1 MNLLAAFI
9 RKRPFIIVFPAY
21 CLFPLLKAQIPP
33 REEPDIHAF
42 IQDLFPATSEE
53 TSSEELFEFF
63 FQLLADPLDINRATE
78 DQLAGTLILS
88 STQVKSLIAYRHAT
102 GPFLSLYE
110 LQAVPGFD
118 LATIRRLLPFVALES
133 KPAPLKSALQNPTQH
148 FFVTRMRRILEK
160 QKGFSPVDP
169 ASRSVTRYA
178 GSPWQWYARYRYAR
192 TGAFSIGLTLEK
204 DAGETWNWDPGR
216 QVYGPDFTSFHLQLL
231 NRGRI
236 KNLTIGDFQV
246 HSGQGLILASGFSLG
261 KGAEVIRTTFRGS
274 PGVKPYTSVME
285 QGFFRGAA
293 ATYSLSPSWEATLF
307 YSHKRRDGTIAAKGT
322 LFDTGVITSFPED
335 GLHRTPTERNKHG
348 NVLEKN
354 YGGYL
359 SYVPGQK
366 PLRAGFTLIRTL
378 YSLPVEKR
386 DLPYNA
392 YEFKGTSNTV
402 SGIYASYRLRNHHIL
417 TEFARSASGGT
428 GLLAGVI
435 TALHKHW
442 DAAVLWRDYQRHFHT
457 FYGNPF
463 REGARP
469 SNEKGLYTGLRY
481 APSRKLQYNAYLDV
495 FYFPWKK
502 YQVDTASA
510 GNGFLLHTLWQPER
524 HIKLYAVI
532 RSERKQKN
540 NSGPGGAIPLATTV
554 RSTALINF
562 EWSRARKYMLRTRLQ
577 GGRYRVGGSGPSNGF
592 AVVQDATLKLQK
604 LELSGRLGLF
614 RTDDYDSRQYVFEKD
629 ALYSFSIPSYY
640 DHGTRHYVM
649 VRYDP
654 VRSVRIWVRWAQTR
668 YSRLEKIGSGLDEI
682 EGAKR
687 SEIKFQVMY
696 RF

>member
-1 MNLLAAFI
+1 MNLLAAFV
-9 RKRPFIIVFPAY
+9 RKHAFAFVIPA
-21 CLFPLLKAQIPP
+21 CFLFPHSNAQTPP
-33 REEPDIHAF
+33 REDPDLHAF

-53 TSSEELFEFF
+53 VSSEELFEFF
-63 FQLLADPLDINRATE
+63 FQLLADPLDINRITE
-78 DQLAGTLILS
+78 DQLAGTFILS
-88 STQVKSLIAYRHAT
+88 SAQVRSFIAYRSGT

-110 LQAVPGFD
+110 LQAIPGFD
-118 LATIRRLLPFVALES
+118 LATIRRLVPFVTLES
-133 KPAPLKSALQNPTQH
+133 KPASLKSALQNPTQH
-148 FFVTRMRRILEK
+148 FFVTRTRRILEK
-160 QKGFSPVDP
+160 QKGFSAPDA

-204 DAGETWNWDPGR
+204 DAGETWNWNPGR
-216 QVYGPDFTSFHLQLL
+216 QAYGPDFTSFHLQLL

-261 KGAEVIRTTFRGS
+261 KGAEVIRTAFRGS

-293 ATYSLSPSWEATLF
+293 ATYALSSSWEATLF

-322 LFDTGVITSFPED
+322 LFDSEVITSFPED

-348 NVLEKN
+348 NVTEKN

-359 SYVPGQK
+359 SYVPAKK
-366 PLRAGFTLIRTL
+366 PLRAGFTLIRTQ

-386 DLPYNA
+386 NLPYNA
-392 YEFKGTSNTV
+392 YEFRGTSNTV
-402 SGIYASYRLRNHHIL
+402 GGVYASYRLKNHHIL
-417 TEFARSASGGT
+417 TEFARSSSGGT

-463 REGARP
+463 RESTRP
-469 SNEKGLYTGLRY
+469 SNEKGFYTGLRY
-481 APSRKLQYNAYLDV
+481 APSRKFQYNAYLDV

-510 GNGFLLHTLWQPER
+510 GNGFLLHALWQPEK
-524 HIKLYAVI
+524 HIKLYAVV
-532 RSERKQKN
+532 RSDQKQKN
-540 NSGPGGAIPLATTV
+540 NSGPAGPIPLATTT
-554 RSTALINF
+554 RSTALLNF
-562 EWSRARKYMLRTRLQ
+562 EWSRPRKYMLRTRLQ
-577 GGRYRVGGSGPSNGF
+577 GGRYRFGSSGPSNGF
-592 AVVQDATLKLQK
+592 AIVQDATFQLQK

-640 DHGTRHYVM
+640 DHGTRRYVM
-649 VRYDP
+649 IRYDP
-654 VRSVRIWVRWAQTR
+654 ARPVRIWVRWARTR
-668 YSRLEKIGSGLDEI
+668 YSRLEKTGSGLDEI
-682 EGAKR
+682 AGNKR
-687 SEIKFQVMY
+687 SEIKLQVMY

>member
-1 MNLLAAFI
+1 MNLLAAFL
-9 RKRPFIIVFPAY
+9 RTHLFAFIIPVY
-21 CLFPLLKAQIPP
+21 CLFPLLNAQTPP

-53 TSSEELFEFF
+53 MSSEELFEFF
-63 FQLLADPLDINRATE
+63 FQLLADPLDLNHATE
-78 DQLAGTLILS
+78 DQLTGTFILS
-88 STQVKSLIAYRHAT
+88 NAQVKSLISYRHAA

-110 LQAVPGFD
+110 LQAIPGLD
-118 LATIRRLLPFVALES
+118 LATIRRLIPFVTVES
-133 KPAPLKSALQNPTQH
+133 KPAPLKSALRNPTQH
-148 FFVTRMRRILEK
+148 FFVTRMRRISEK

-204 DAGETWNWDPGR
+204 DAGETLNWNPGR
-216 QVYGPDFTSFHLQLL
+216 QIYGPDFTSFHLQLL

-236 KNLTIGDFQV
+236 KNLTIGDYQV
-246 HSGQGLILASGFSLG
+246 HSGQGLVLASGFSLG

-293 ATYSLSPSWEATLF
+293 LTYGLSSSLEMTLF
-307 YSHKRRDGTIAAKGT
+307 YSHKRRDGTIAGKGT
-322 LFDTGVITSFPED
+322 LFDTQVITSFPED
-335 GLHRTPTERNKHG
+335 GLHRTSTERNKHG

-359 SYVPGQK
+359 SYAPRQK
-366 PLRAGFTLIRTL
+366 PFRAGLTLIRTL

-386 DLPYNA
+386 NLPYNA
-392 YEFKGTSNTV
+392 YEFKGISNTTG
-402 SGIYASYRLRNHHIL
+402 GIYASYRLKNHHFF
-417 TEFARSASGGT
+417 TESARSASGGT

-442 DAAVLWRDYQRHFHT
+442 DIAFLWRDYRRHFHT

-463 REGARP
+463 RESTRP
-469 SNEKGLYTGLRY
+469 SNEKGLYSGVKY
-481 APSRKLQYNAYLDV
+481 APSRKFQYNAYVDI

-510 GNGFLLHTLWQPER
+510 GNGFLLHALWQPQR
-524 HIKLYAVI
+524 HIKLYAVV
-532 RSERKQKN
+532 RNEQKQKN
-540 NSGPGGAIPLATTV
+540 NSSAVVAIPLATTA
-554 RSTALINF
+554 RSTAMINF
-562 EWSRARKYMLRTRLQ
+562 EWSRPRKYTLRTRLQ
-577 GGRYRVGGSGPSNGF
+577 GGRYRFGDSRPSDGF
-592 AVVQDATLKLQK
+592 AVVQDATLQLKK
-604 LELSGRLGLF
+604 LELSGRIGLF

-640 DHGTRHYVM
+640 DHGTRHYLM
-649 VRYDP
+649 VRYDIARP
-654 VRSVRIWVRWAQTR
+654 VRIWVRWARTT

-682 EGAKR
+682 EGNKR
-687 SEIKFQVMY
+687 SEIKFQIMY

>member
-1 MNLLAAFI
+1 MNLLA
-9 RKRPFIIVFPAY
+9 PFIGKLPFVLVIPAY
-21 CLFPLLKAQIPP
+21 FLFPVLNAQTPP
-33 REEPDIHAF
+33 REEPDINAF

-53 TSSEELFEFF
+53 VSSEEMFEFF

-78 DQLAGTLILS
+78 EQLAGTLILS
-88 STQVKSLIAYRHAT
+88 STQVKSLVAYRHTT

-118 LATIRRLLPFVALES
+118 LATIRRLVPFITLEA
-133 KPAPLKSALQNPTQH
+133 KPASLKSALQNPTQH

-160 QKGFSPVDP
+160 QKGFSPPDAV
-169 ASRSVTRYA
+169 SRSVTRYA
-178 GSPWQWYARYRYAR
+178 GTPWQWYARYRYAR
-192 TGAFSIGLTLEK
+192 TGAFSIGFTLEK
-204 DAGETWNWDPGR
+204 DAGETWNWNPGN
-216 QVYGPDFTSFHLQLL
+216 QVYGADFTSFHLQLL

-274 PGVKPYTSVME
+274 SGVRPYTSVME

-293 ATYSLSPSWEATLF
+293 ATYSLGTSWEATLF

-322 LFDTGVITSFPED
+322 LFDTEVITSFPED

-359 SYVPGQK
+359 SYAPGRK
-366 PLRAGFTLIRTL
+366 PFRAGITLIRTL

-386 DLPYNA
+386 NLPYNA
-392 YEFKGTSNTV
+392 FEFRGSTNTIG
-402 SGIYASYRLRNHHIL
+402 GIYASYRLKNHHIF
-417 TEFARSASGGT
+417 TESALSASGGT

-435 TALHKHW
+435 TAIHRHW
-442 DAAVLWRDYQRHFHT
+442 DVAVLWRGYQRHFHT

-463 REGARP
+463 RESTRP

-481 APSRKLQYNAYLDV
+481 APSRKFQYNAYLDI

-502 YQVDTASA
+502 YLVDTASA
-510 GNGFLLHTLWQPER
+510 GNGFLLHALWQPER
-524 HIKLYAVI
+524 HIKLYAVV
-532 RSERKQKN
+532 RSEQKQKN
-540 NSGPGGAIPLATTV
+540 NSGPGGPVPLATTT
-554 RSTALINF
+554 RSTALINL
-562 EWSRARKYMLRTRLQ
+562 EWSRPRKYTLRTRLQ
-577 GGRYRVGGSGPSNGF
+577 GGRYRAGGSSPSNGF
-592 AVVQDATLKLQK
+592 AVVQDATVLLKK
-604 LELSGRLGLF
+604 LELSGRIGLF

-640 DHGTRHYVM
+640 DHGTRYYLM
-649 VRYDP
+649 VRYDIAS
-654 VRSVRIWVRWAQTR
+654 RVRIWMRWAQTR
-668 YSRLEKIGSGLDEI
+668 YSRLDKTGSGLDEI
-682 EGAKR
+682 AGDKR